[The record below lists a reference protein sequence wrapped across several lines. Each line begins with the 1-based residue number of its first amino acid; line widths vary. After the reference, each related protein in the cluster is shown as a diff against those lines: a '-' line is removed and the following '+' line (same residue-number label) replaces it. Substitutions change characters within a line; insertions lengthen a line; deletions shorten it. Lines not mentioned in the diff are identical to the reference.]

1 MGLKEKQKRGPMK
14 VTDRERQADR
24 QTDRQTES
32 EESDRK
38 NERER

>member
-24 QTDRQTES
+24 QTES